1 VSVGAAAVPSVTN
14 TATVSTAGDNNAAN
28 NSSSDV
34 TTVNPAP
41 VIDLSMSKTHIGN
54 FTVGINGIYTLTVT
68 NVGNT
73 ATTGAITVSDTLPT
87 GLGFVSGTG
96 TGWSCSASAQV
107 VTCTNAGPI
116 AGNNATS
123 TITLTVSVG
132 AAAVP
137 SVTNTASVSTPGDNN
152 AANNSSSD
160 VTTVNPTSVGV
171 ADLALTKQGS
181 PNPVSVGANLTYM
194 LTVTNSGPSQATNV
208 TITDTLPNVV
218 TFVPGLSSSGCQIMA
233 SGVVTC
239 KIGSIANGQTAIA
252 IIVVTPTP
260 QAHGRITNTAT
271 VSGDQTDPTPSDNS
285 ATVSTTVRHRPRV
298 KLSAAPGSETIRAG
312 QSATFAVTLART
324 DDTFNGL
331 VSLSCSTG
339 VPAAS
344 SCSFFPATLSVNAD
358 PETANLVI
366 HTSTLAASVGSLPD
380 GAPLNRAFALWL
392 LLPLG
397 GAAGLT
403 SAGRK
408 LRQPRFRL
416 ALVGAFIAIIISLGG
431 CASLSQTEVGVG
443 TPAGTYTLTI
453 MASTADGDETTTI
466 TVKVR

>member
-1 VSVGAAAVPSVTN
+1 VGINGVYTLTVTNVGNTATTGAITVSDTLPTGLGFVSGTGTGWSCSASAQVVTCTNAGPIAGNNATSTITLTASVGAAAVPSVTN
-14 TATVSTAGDNNAAN
+14 TASVSTTGDNNAAN
-28 NSSSDV
+28 NSSSDL

-41 VIDLSMSKTHIGN
+41 VIDLAMSKTHTGN
-54 FTVGINGIYTLTVT
+54 FTVGINGVYTLTVT

-137 SVTNTASVSTPGDNN
+137 SVTNTASVSTTGDNN

-233 SGVVTC
+233 SAVVTC
-239 KIGSIANGQTAIA
+239 RIGSIANG
-252 IIVVTPTP
+252 
-260 QAHGRITNTAT
+260 HEH
-271 VSGDQTDPTPSDNS
+271 S
-285 ATVSTTVRHRPRV
+285 H
-298 KLSAAPGSETIRAG
+298 
-312 QSATFAVTLART
+312 
-324 DDTFNGL
+324 
-331 VSLSCSTG
+331 
-339 VPAAS
+339 
-344 SCSFFPATLSVNAD
+344 
-358 PETANLVI
+358 
-366 HTSTLAASVGSLPD
+366 
-380 GAPLNRAFALWL
+380 
-392 LLPLG
+392 
-397 GAAGLT
+397 
-403 SAGRK
+403 
-408 LRQPRFRL
+408 RFRR
-416 ALVGAFIAIIISLGG
+416 
-431 CASLSQTEVGVG
+431 
-443 TPAGTYTLTI
+443 PN
-453 MASTADGDETTTI
+453 
-466 TVKVR
+466 